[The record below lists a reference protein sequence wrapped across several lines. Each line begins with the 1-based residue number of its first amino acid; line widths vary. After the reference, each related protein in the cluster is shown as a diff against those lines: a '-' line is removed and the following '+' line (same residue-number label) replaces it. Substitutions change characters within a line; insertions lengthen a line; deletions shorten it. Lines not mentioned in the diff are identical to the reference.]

1 MLYPNPLQIPMDEF
15 NKIEAPW
22 EIPVVEINSETR
34 IHVLGNPSDNVP
46 FLEYFREIERLFCY
60 YPWCVSVD
68 PYTSARI

>member
-46 FLEYFREIERLFCY
+46 FLEYFREIERLFRY
-60 YPWCVSVD
+60 
-68 PYTSARI
+68 